1 MDLARRLGLQLS
13 FKDRLKVKGVGDVTT
28 YVTGRTRIKITLGV
42 SVVYYM
48 DIWCGNIGEGVQCLL
63 GMDFMV
69 SAGVRLSAFDGMV
82 RLPNEESVRLVS
94 SSPFPKLPKKI
105 PICTQEDIS
114 IGAGR
119 PKSIRITNVTQRPI
133 VVTGRTTVGHLV
145 EAGHL
150 PDCGEKDRAVR
161 AGSPKYD
168 EWQHLIF
175 ENSFSREFAPDQ
187 DFD

>member
-13 FKDRLKVKGVGDVTT
+13 FKDRLKVKGVGDVTA

-82 RLPNEESVRLVS
+82 RLPNEESVRL
-94 SSPFPKLPKKI
+94 
-105 PICTQEDIS
+105 
-114 IGAGR
+114 
-119 PKSIRITNVTQRPI
+119 
-133 VVTGRTTVGHLV
+133 
-145 EAGHL
+145 
-150 PDCGEKDRAVR
+150 
-161 AGSPKYD
+161 
-168 EWQHLIF
+168 
-175 ENSFSREFAPDQ
+175 
-187 DFD
+187 